1 MEINKLVLYTVLG
14 LLTIT
19 LIDTIGSIVSR
30 RLNFKFVYLA
40 PLSLI
45 TFATVGYF
53 VSKDY
58 NLSTAITCTSLLGFY
73 DATAGWQFSLFLKA
87 NSGLSEEQI
96 KQSSTV
102 SRVVGMIIIAVVLG
116 YLGYIIAGSLNN

>member
-1 MEINKLVLYTVLG
+1 
-14 LLTIT
+14 
-19 LIDTIGSIVSR
+19 
-30 RLNFKFVYLA
+30 
-40 PLSLI
+40 
-45 TFATVGYF
+45 
-53 VSKDY
+53 
-58 NLSTAITCTSLLGFY
+58 LLGFY